1 LTTGLVHTLG
11 SVLKGVIARAMDTKA
26 RRPKSAGG
34 TPQGPVRIESLSRQD
49 VGSAVELVKRVLR
62 VNPGDR
68 GEQFASDIT
77 DDSRQMFVAK
87 ANGQVIAYGRV
98 IKLAADEAAPGT
110 PAGYYLSGVLVE
122 PAWRRRGIATALTQ
136 ARLHWVFDR
145 TGEAFYVT
153 GTDNIAS
160 LHLHAAFGFQELK
173 RFGSERSASGVDVLS
188 RLTRAAA
195 SPGRRSIHSDE

>member
-1 LTTGLVHTLG
+1 MERCDRARPGQCRSACRLTTGLVHTLG
-11 SVLKGVIARAMDTKA
+11 SVLKGVIARAIDTMA

-49 VGSAVELVKRVLR
+49 VGSAVELVTRVLR

-98 IKLAADEAAPGT
+98 IKLAADEAARE
-110 PAGYYLSGVLVE
+110 LRLVTIS
-122 PAWRRRGIATALTQ
+122 AAFSWNRRGDA
-136 ARLHWVFDR
+136 V
-145 TGEAFYVT
+145 V
-153 GTDNIAS
+153 
-160 LHLHAAFGFQELK
+160 
-173 RFGSERSASGVDVLS
+173 
-188 RLTRAAA
+188 
-195 SPGRRSIHSDE
+195 SPLR